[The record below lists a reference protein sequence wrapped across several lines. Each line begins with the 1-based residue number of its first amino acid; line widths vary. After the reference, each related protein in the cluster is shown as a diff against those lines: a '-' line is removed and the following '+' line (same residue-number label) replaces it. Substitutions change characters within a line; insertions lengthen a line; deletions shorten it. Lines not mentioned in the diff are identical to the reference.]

1 MLLSRFAVL
10 ALAGSVIATAALAE
24 DFGPANNPGQPT
36 ITKEVLVAQRDD
48 RYVEVCNKSSQTIS
62 VAKATSA
69 REQNNRGEDLFI
81 SQGWYTMSPGE
92 CLHVWDGPLINR
104 WYYVYAESSRS
115 TWAGTYPFCVS
126 KNKFTIKDTQC
137 GEGYERR
144 NFNRIDMNDDPG
156 QPVRYSFT
164 N

>member
-1 MLLSRFAVL
+1 MSLSRFAML
-10 ALAGSVIATAALAE
+10 ALAGSFIATAALA
-24 DFGPANNPGQPT
+24 DDANTPGTSTPT

-48 RYVEVCNKSSQTIS
+48 RYVEVCNKSSQRIS

-69 REQNNRGEDLFI
+69 REQNNKGEDLFF
-81 SQGWYTMSPGE
+81 SQGWWTLDAGDCM
-92 CLHVWDGPLINR
+92 HVWDGPLQNR
-104 WYYVYAESSRS
+104 WYYVYAESGRS
-115 TWAGTYPFCVS
+115 TWAGNYPFCVR
-126 KNKFTIKDTQC
+126 KDRFNIKDAQC

-164 N
+164 D